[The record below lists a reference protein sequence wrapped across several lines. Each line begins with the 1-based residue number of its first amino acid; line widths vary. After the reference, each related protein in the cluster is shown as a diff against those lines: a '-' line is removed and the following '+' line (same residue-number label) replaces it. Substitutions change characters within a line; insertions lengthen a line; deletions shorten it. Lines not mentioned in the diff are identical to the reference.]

1 MATYARRNDPL
12 HAMLREAFRIGSWQ
26 VEQELGYLF
35 DVTLKSGRVIRN
47 FLPLESEADPVIAAG
62 FLMPEPV
69 GALRYT
75 GVTHC
80 DVTMILL
87 SEIAAITVKEV

>member
-69 GALRYT
+69 G
-75 GVTHC
+75 